1 MSYSIVNGVL
11 HHDGKP
17 QFALGQSYYPSYHT
31 QKVPVLEDGDRV
43 GEMVKD
49 LRMMKEAGFNIVR
62 MAALGQVE
70 TDGDDVHVRFDLPDS
85 FCRECEKQDLA
96 AMIRLQGYSMNL
108 RGFADA
114 TMLNERGEKMP
125 FNWGW
130 FVRNSLNHPGIYEDN
145 VRGTVESARHFA
157 GFPAVTS
164 FQIYNEPAYP
174 TEGFYD
180 YHPYTLERFTKWCG
194 QKGLPSYEPPRK
206 RPAAGEDPKPWIY
219 WRLFQQERLND
230 FLCDMGRRAREGYA
244 APANLTCH
252 MGCPVT
258 PGAAV
263 RGEDYFATAEGM
275 DILGITAYNVNR
287 GPSFHQASMVL
298 DACESAAATFG
309 KRAWLIEYNARTDMP
324 PQEWPR
330 ETYAAV
336 GRGFKGILYYQWR
349 ADYPFAD
356 APEPEGFG
364 MLFNDGRKA
373 SSYDIGIATNR
384 MLSELSTEL
393 ATMRKLRDGV
403 GILYS
408 NYANA
413 YADATENGA
422 AYSVA
427 DCHERSILATRRCYT
442 LLNERS
448 LTVDFARA
456 CDLAA
461 NPLGIRVL
469 VIPFAQGL
477 SEEELDGIEAF
488 ERAGGHAYRYL
499 DGSLGF
505 ERFQRKP
512 GTVLHGVVTDQ
523 YDVSALLALEAL
535 APGAEL
541 IGAECADVRLSQGD
555 GCLIAVLTNYDPME
569 RPMDGV
575 RLRLPKGRY
584 TRATAYATDLPAH
597 GEPLTLENNEL
608 LLPALRWGAIVTIEQ
623 GRE

>member
-17 QFALGQSYYPSYHT
+17 QFALGQSYYPSYHQ
-31 QKVPVLEDGDRV
+31 QKVPVLESGDRI
-43 GEMVKD
+43 GEMLRD

-70 TDGDDVHVRFDLPDS
+70 TDGDDVRVRFDLPDA

-108 RGFADA
+108 RGFDDA
-114 TMLNERGEKMP
+114 TMLKEKGEKMP

-157 GFPAVTS
+157 DFPAVTS

-180 YHPYTLERFTKWCG
+180 YHPYTLERFAKWCRD
-194 QKGLPSYEPPRK
+194 KGLPAFEAPRR
-206 RPAAGEDPKPWIY
+206 RPVAGEDAAPWTY
-219 WRLFQQERLND
+219 WRLFQQERLNE

-258 PGAAV
+258 PGAAI

-275 DILGITAYNVNR
+275 DILGITAYTVNR

-298 DACESAAATFG
+298 DACESAAATFD

-356 APEPEGFG
+356 GPEPEGFG

-384 MLSELSTEL
+384 MLTKLSTQL
-393 ATMRKLRDGV
+393 ATMEKLRDGV

-413 YADATENGA
+413 RSDATDNGA
-422 AYSVA
+422 AYAVSE
-427 DCHERSILATRRCYT
+427 CHERSILAMRRCYT
-442 LLNERS
+442 LLNRRG

-456 CDLAA
+456 CDLER

-469 VIPFAQGL
+469 LLPFAEGL
-477 SEEELDGIEAF
+477 SGEELDRIEAF
-488 ERAGGHAYRYL
+488 EKAGGTRVPL
-499 DGSLGF
+499 SGRRPEL
-505 ERFQRKP
+505 R
-512 GTVLHGVVTDQ
+512 
-523 YDVSALLALEAL
+523 AL
-535 APGAEL
+535 
-541 IGAECADVRLSQGD
+541 
-555 GCLIAVLTNYDPME
+555 
-569 RPMDGV
+569 
-575 RLRLPKGRY
+575 
-584 TRATAYATDLPAH
+584 
-597 GEPLTLENNEL
+597 
-608 LLPALRWGAIVTIEQ
+608 
-623 GRE
+623 